1 MQVPNELRMHVAVAL
16 EEPRPLSGRR
26 MTGDWSGTARSVLWG
41 GVGTLVSGQWLTQR
55 LFHTAIMAMDEMVVR
70 ITFIKMRPSHKTRHA
85 LFSSLIFAF
94 RLLRV
99 AGEDDEWLKALV
111 CQTLSGSLRL
121 RCAILSSTQSQKS
134 QPCLQLAAA
143 AATAPVRMAGMVEC
157 QDAHSNETLA
167 LGRRSVLKMC
177 CCPKLDAVNVDY
189 GSITK
194 VGRQRT
200 LTPPSRVQYISRNF
214 VAKRDTPTITVG
226 ATTPI
231 YPSRLLS
238 STFLGSHVQPGHVH
252 SMLET

>member
-1 MQVPNELRMHVAVAL
+1 
-16 EEPRPLSGRR
+16 
-26 MTGDWSGTARSVLWG
+26 
-41 GVGTLVSGQWLTQR
+41 
-55 LFHTAIMAMDEMVVR
+55 MDEMVVR
-70 ITFIKMRPSHKTRHA
+70 ITFIKMRPSHKTRRV
-85 LFSSLIFAF
+85 LSSSLIFAF

-111 CQTLSGSLRL
+111 CQTLSVSLRL
-121 RCAILSSTQSQKS
+121 RCAILSSTQPKS

-143 AATAPVRMAGMVEC
+143 AATAPVRMAGTVEC
-157 QDAHSNETLA
+157 QDAHSKETLA

-200 LTPPSRVQYISRNF
+200 LTPPCVSRVQYISRNF

-231 YPSRLLS
+231 YPSWLLS
-238 STFLGSHVQPGHVH
+238 STLLGSHVQPGHIH